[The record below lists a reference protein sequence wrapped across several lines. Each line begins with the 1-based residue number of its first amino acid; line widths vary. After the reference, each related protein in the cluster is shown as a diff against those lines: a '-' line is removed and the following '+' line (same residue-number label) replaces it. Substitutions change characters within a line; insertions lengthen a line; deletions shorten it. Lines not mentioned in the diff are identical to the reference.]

1 MELTYQQVINEKLK
15 DPDFK
20 REWEAQELKFQF
32 IKAMLVD
39 MAENHLSQNQLSEK
53 TGISQADIS
62 KLESGE
68 SNPTLDKI
76 CKIANALNMTVKLA
90 FEHI

>member
-15 DPDFK
+15 DQDFK
-20 REWEAQELKFQF
+20 CEWEAQELKFQF